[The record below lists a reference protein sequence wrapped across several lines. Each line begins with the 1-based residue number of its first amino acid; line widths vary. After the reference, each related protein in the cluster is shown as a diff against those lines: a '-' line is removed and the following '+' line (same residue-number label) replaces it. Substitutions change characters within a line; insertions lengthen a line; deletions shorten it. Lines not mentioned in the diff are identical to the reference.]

1 MTIEAK
7 ITIWIS
13 NIMYPEM
20 PKQMKENIIIDHLV
34 LRYERIL
41 RLRELARKEAA
52 QNTKF
57 GHPYNVYKIKQADH
71 LLQAI
76 TQRLNERPIY
86 HQIFNM
92 N

>member
-1 MTIEAK
+1 MTIEPK
-7 ITIWIS
+7 LNIWIS

-20 PKQMKENIIIDHLV
+20 PKQVKENRIIDHLA

-41 RLRELARKEAA
+41 RLRELARQEAYES
-52 QNTKF
+52 TKQ
-57 GHPYNVYKIKQADH
+57 GVPHNIYKMKQADH

-86 HQIFNM
+86 HHTYNM

>member
-13 NIMYPEM
+13 NIMYPEVA
-20 PKQMKENIIIDHLV
+20 KKVKENVIIDHLV

-41 RLRELARKEAA
+41 RLRELARIEAA
-52 QNTKF
+52 NNTKS
-57 GHPYNVYKIKQADH
+57 GHPYNIYKVHQADH
-71 LLQAI
+71 LLRAI

-86 HQIFNM
+86 HHTFNM

>member
-13 NIMYPEM
+13 NVMYPEVA
-20 PKQMKENIIIDHLV
+20 KQIKENVIIDHLV

-41 RLRELARKEAA
+41 RLRELARQEASESA
-52 QNTKF
+52 KC
-57 GHPYNVYKIKQADH
+57 GHPYNIYKLHQADF
-71 LLQAI
+71 LLKSI
-76 TQRLNERPIY
+76 TQRLNDRPIY
-86 HQIFNM
+86 HHTFNM

>member
-13 NIMYPEM
+13 NIMYPET
-20 PKQMKENIIIDHLV
+20 PKKAKENVIIDHLV

-41 RLRELARKEAA
+41 RLRELARIEAA
-52 QNTKF
+52 NNTKS
-57 GHPYNVYKIKQADH
+57 GHPYNIYKVHQADH
-71 LLQAI
+71 LLRAI

-86 HQIFNM
+86 HHTFNM

>member
-86 HQIFNM
+86 HHIFNM

>member
-57 GHPYNVYKIKQADH
+57 GHPYNIYKVHQADH
-71 LLQAI
+71 LLKAI
-76 TQRLNERPIY
+76 TQKLNERPIY
-86 HQIFNM
+86 HQTFNM

>member
-13 NIMYPEM
+13 NVMYPEVG
-20 PKQMKENIIIDHLV
+20 KKVKENVIIDHLV
-34 LRYERIL
+34 LRYDRIL
-41 RLRELARKEAA
+41 RLRELARLEAA
-52 QNTKF
+52 QGSKQ
-57 GHPYNVYKIKQADH
+57 GVPHNVYKIKQADH